1 MAFTLS
7 NLLRCDDDSADMWI
21 QGNVGCST
29 HRGKI
34 AGTGSLSIPSYLCY
48 NNKGTYPLAKLEV
61 LYNDDCPICRRE
73 IKHYVGLSGDDV
85 TFVKIT
91 EQSAADW
98 GLTEEQAAKQIHA
111 RSGGNVTVGVDAFVS
126 VWQRLPYYRVL
137 ATIIGWQPIRYITDI
152 VYRNVL
158 APLLFAMHK
167 RRQRRQVNSPR

>member
-7 NLLRCDDDSADMWI
+7 NLLRFDGDSDDLRI
-21 QGNVGCST
+21 QGNLGRSIQ
-29 HRGKI
+29 RGEM

-48 NNKGTYPLAKLEV
+48 NTKGMYPLAKLEV
-61 LYNDDCPICRRE
+61 LYSDDCPICRRE
-73 IKHYVGLSGDDV
+73 IKHYAGLSGDDV

-98 GLTEEQAAKQIHA
+98 GLTEEQAANQIHA
-111 RSGGNVTVGVDAFVS
+111 RSDGNVTVGVDAFVS
-126 VWQRLPYYRVL
+126 VWQRLPYYRSLSMIV
-137 ATIIGWQPIRYITDI
+137 GWRPIRYITDI

>member
-1 MAFTLS
+1 MLAVVSTEGKW
-7 NLLRCDDDSADMWI
+7 LRLEVYQSKVI
-21 QGNVGCST
+21 SVPIS
-29 HRGKI
+29 
-34 AGTGSLSIPSYLCY
+34 
-48 NNKGTYPLAKLEV
+48 KGTHPMVKLEV

-73 IKHYVGLSGDDV
+73 INHYAGLSGDDV

-111 RSGGNVTVGVDAFVS
+111 RSDGNVTVGVDAFVS
-126 VWQRLPYYRVL
+126 VWQRLPYYRSLSLIV
-137 ATIIGWQPIRYITDI
+137 GRRPIRYITDI

>member
-1 MAFTLS
+1 MRMQENVS
-7 NLLRCDDDSADMWI
+7 RSI
-21 QGNVGCST
+21 HQGNMPE
-29 HRGKI
+29 
-34 AGTGSLSIPSYLCY
+34 TGSLSMPSYLCS
-48 NNKGTYPLAKLEV
+48 NNKGTHPMANLEV
-61 LYNDDCPICRRE
+61 LYNDDCPICSRE
-73 IKHYVGLSGDDV
+73 IKHYAGLSGDDV

-126 VWQRLPYYRVL
+126 VWQRLPYYRSLSLIV
-137 ATIIGWQPIRYITDI
+137 GWRPIRFITDI

-158 APLLFAMHK
+158 APSLFAMHK